1 MQRFVVNPETIA
13 PPAGNYSHSVRIQMP
28 GAAWVFVAG
37 QVSIEPSGEFVGE
50 GDLRRQTEQVFQNL
64 QAVLEANGA
73 TFGDVVQIHTY
84 VTTMDGVA
92 EMREV
97 RQRYLPTPPPASTL
111 VQVSALFRP
120 DALIEVDA
128 VAVVGT

>member
-50 GDLRRQTEQVFQNL
+50 GDLRRQTEQVFQVVRARHVPTEFNQDRL
-64 QAVLEANGA
+64 QVLLCRLLA
-73 TFGDVVQIHTY
+73 TETNEVIHRRPAGRQLSSAAKIDVGFLHPFAGCPFHT
-84 VTTMDGVA
+84 G
-92 EMREV
+92 
-97 RQRYLPTPPPASTL
+97 PFPWP
-111 VQVSALFRP
+111 
-120 DALIEVDA
+120 
-128 VAVVGT
+128 